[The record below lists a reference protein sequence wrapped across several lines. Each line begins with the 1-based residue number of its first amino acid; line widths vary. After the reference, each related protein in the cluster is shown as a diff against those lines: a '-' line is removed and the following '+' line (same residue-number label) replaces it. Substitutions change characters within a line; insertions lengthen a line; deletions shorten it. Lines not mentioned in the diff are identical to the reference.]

1 MRHAPSQQGRTPSQI
16 GAAPTPPVST
26 PFSNS
31 QAQAAFSP
39 PQGSRTS
46 PQTLKKSP
54 ATSQT
59 LKGLSDGGAVNFDS
73 PSAQAALGAL
83 HIHDLGLDNLSVG
96 TMGMG
101 RSDEDDRKRR
111 MDAITAMMK
120 VRRACGGGVPPGPKG
135 RVPRWKLTH
144 RRPTARAG

>member
-26 PFSNS
+26 PFSIS
-31 QAQAAFSP
+31 QTQAAFSP
-39 PQGSRTS
+39 PQGSKTS

-59 LKGLSDGGAVNFDS
+59 LKGISDGSGAVNFDS

-83 HIHDLGLDNLSVG
+83 HINDLGLDNLSVG
-96 TMGMG
+96 AMGMG

-111 MDAITAMMK
+111 MDAITAILK
-120 VRRACGGGVPPGPKG
+120 VRRAPV
-135 RVPRWKLTH
+135 
-144 RRPTARAG
+144 AQ